1 MRPVGTWPLT
11 QRAPVDDAWF
21 PVGSP
26 AQAAPVPGDP
36 RATGGPARHGRL
48 LLHDAVWPLGE
59 GALGAAS
66 GPGAQGHEAPAM
78 AAQDLV
84 EHRADVGLA
93 PAADLNALLVALD
106 RSGLTGHGG
115 GHVPVAAKWRATLR
129 RTGRLTVVANGAE
142 SEPLSAKDATLLQQR
157 PHLVLDGLALTGE
170 ALGAERAVV
179 WLHGSDAA
187 TRRAV
192 ERAVSERWAAQWASG
207 SAAGPGVPIEV
218 VSGPSH
224 YLAGESS
231 AIVQG
236 LNGGPALPTARRPR
250 PPDAPRALVHNV
262 ETLARLAL
270 LARGLPAV
278 GTVLLTV
285 VGSSGRSVR
294 EVVRGTRF
302 ADVLW
307 SAGHAAPAGVLLGG
321 FGGMWAAWADLADLP
336 VDASALRAAGLELGA
351 GVVAPLAA
359 GACPVAETAAVVEYL
374 AAMSAR
380 QCGPCLF
387 GLPAVAGG
395 VRRLMDGTAG
405 RAVRRRLVED
415 LGAVSG
421 RGACHHPDGAVR
433 LTGSLLTVWAEH
445 IELHVRAGR
454 CSCARV
460 LPVPAAAS

>member
-1 MRPVGTWPLT
+1 L
-11 QRAPVDDAWF
+11 
-21 PVGSP
+21 
-26 AQAAPVPGDP
+26 GDP
-36 RATGGPARHGRL
+36 PVLGGPARHGRL

-59 GALGAAS
+59 GSPDAAS
-66 GPGAQGHEAPAM
+66 GPGAQGHAAPPM

-84 EHRADVGLA
+84 EHRADVGLV
-93 PAADLNALLVALD
+93 PAADLEILLAGLK

-115 GHVPVAAKWRATLR
+115 GHVPVALKWRATMR
-129 RTGRLTVVANGAE
+129 GTGRLTVVANGAE

-157 PHLVLDGLALTGE
+157 PHLVLDGLALTAE
-170 ALGAERAVV
+170 ALGAERAVI
-179 WLHGSDAA
+179 WLHGSDVG
-187 TRRAV
+187 TRRVV

-207 SAAGPGVPIEV
+207 SAAGVPIEV

-224 YLAGESS
+224 YLAGEAS

-236 LNGGPALPTARRPR
+236 LGGGPALPTARRPR
-250 PPDAPRALVHNV
+250 SPDAPRTLVHNV

-278 GTVLLTV
+278 GTVLLTI
-285 VGSSGRSVR
+285 VGPSGRSVR
-294 EVVRGTRF
+294 EVPRGVRF

-321 FGGMWAAWADLADLP
+321 FGGMWASWSDVADIP
-336 VDASALRAAGLELGA
+336 VDAGALRVAGLELGA
-351 GVVAPLAA
+351 GIVAPLAA
-359 GACPVAETAAVVEYL
+359 GACPVAETAAIVEYL
-374 AAMSAR
+374 AGMSAR

-405 RAVRRRLVED
+405 RAVRRRLVDD
-415 LGAVSG
+415 LGAVAG

-445 IELHVRAGR
+445 VELHVRGGR

-460 LPVPAAAS
+460 LPVPAVSS